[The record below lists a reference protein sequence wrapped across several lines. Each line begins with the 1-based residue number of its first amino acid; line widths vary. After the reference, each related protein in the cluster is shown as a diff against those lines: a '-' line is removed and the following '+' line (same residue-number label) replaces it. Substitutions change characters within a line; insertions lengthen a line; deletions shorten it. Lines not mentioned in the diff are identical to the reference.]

1 MLAIGRALLGRPRV
15 LLLDE
20 PSLGLA
26 PNLVDQVYVALGRL
40 NQDGLS
46 ILVVEQNA
54 RRAMEVTNYAYVI
67 DGGAI
72 VMEGPSQEIR
82 RNEDVISH
90 YLGQTRD

>member
-1 MLAIGRALLGRPRV
+1 
-15 LLLDE
+15 
-20 PSLGLA
+20 
-26 PNLVDQVYVALGRL
+26 
-40 NQDGLS
+40 
-46 ILVVEQNA
+46 
-54 RRAMEVTNYAYVI
+54 MEVTNYAYVI